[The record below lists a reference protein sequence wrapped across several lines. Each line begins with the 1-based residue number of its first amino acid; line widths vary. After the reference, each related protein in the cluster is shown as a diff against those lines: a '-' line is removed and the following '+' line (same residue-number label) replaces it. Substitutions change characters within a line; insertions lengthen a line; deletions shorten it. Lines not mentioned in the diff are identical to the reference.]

1 MAGATTQGSAILLV
15 LLVSS
20 SCILLQTAAD
30 STVQNAAYAP
40 ILVDG
45 RRVYVGEVVTIEIE
59 SGKSTASV
67 DLLYA
72 RNASGIEIR
81 NSREY
86 FIVVNQSGGTGIVN
100 GRTVRSLDLVEGRR
114 IESSF

>member
-45 RRVYVGEVVTIEIE
+45 RRVYVGEV
-59 SGKSTASV
+59 GKSTASV